1 MDIGITSVQRDRNP
15 YIIEW
20 IAFHLCVGFNRFY
33 IYSHRSI
40 DGMNEALHSIAK
52 HYPVVVKEI
61 DYDFP
66 QHTVYVDSVHHH
78 LPEVDWMAYID
89 GDEFLFPVQH
99 ADIKDALAPYQ
110 DKRLSALAA
119 YWTCYGSSGHLDD
132 PDGLL
137 LEQYTRHSRPEF
149 HANRYIKSIVK
160 GKRNDHIQGVTAHI
174 FATSDGTYDEK
185 MRILTSH
192 ELMGD
197 EQPSQ
202 EIFRINHY
210 MTQSYD
216 FYRRKKSQMIPPDGN
231 FNSIRSLEVFDSL
244 DRNEC
249 DDGIRYKF
257 LVRLKLKVEEMK
269 ARIGKSASHT

>member
-1 MDIGITSVQRDRNP
+1 
-15 YIIEW
+15 
-20 IAFHLCVGFNRFY
+20 
-33 IYSHRSI
+33 
-40 DGMNEALHSIAK
+40 
-52 HYPVVVKEI
+52 
-61 DYDFP
+61 
-66 QHTVYVDSVHHH
+66 
-78 LPEVDWMAYID
+78 
-89 GDEFLFPVQH
+89 
-99 ADIKDALAPYQ
+99 
-110 DKRLSALAA
+110 
-119 YWTCYGSSGHLDD
+119 
-132 PDGLL
+132 
-137 LEQYTRHSRPEF
+137 
-149 HANRYIKSIVK
+149 
-160 GKRNDHIQGVTAHI
+160 
-174 FATSDGTYDEK
+174 